1 MATKI
6 NKEYNFNCGL
16 CNKPTDI
23 ETIDKGSSFSGHKL
37 ICKTCENVGY
47 MVIFFVPEEEDLNTL
62 IEQYKSAIAESKA
75 DNCGGCDDDTGKCGH
90 C

>member
-23 ETIDKGSSFSGHKL
+23 ETLDKGASFSGHKL
-37 ICKTCENVGY
+37 ICKECKNEGY
-47 MVIFFVPEEEDLNTL
+47 MFIVFVSDKDDLNIL
-62 IEQYKSAIAESKA
+62 MEQYKTALAESRA
-75 DNCGGCDDDTGKCGH
+75 DKCGGCEDDSGKCGR

>member
-23 ETIDKGSSFSGHKL
+23 ETLDKGASFSGHKL
-37 ICKTCENVGY
+37 ICKECKNEG
-47 MVIFFVPEEEDLNTL
+47 
-62 IEQYKSAIAESKA
+62 
-75 DNCGGCDDDTGKCGH
+75 
-90 C
+90 